1 MTAGACAPN
10 ADSTDSHGLAPCVTR
25 GVAAARRSDR
35 PARRA
40 AGVARDGR
48 IGRRQ
53 RSAVDAP
60 PSPWRTLSRL
70 PLPRTYRSVEFR
82 AGFLEMLPA
91 CVGLVPFGLVCGVAA
106 QVAGADALAAIGL
119 ATIIFSGAAQILAL
133 QLFAAGAPLA
143 IVVLTCFVLGLRL
156 LMYSAAM
163 APHLASLPPRWQR
176 GLAFVLTDQAFAAA
190 IRRFNATH
198 DPRDGARYFAG
209 CGAALW
215 ITWQAT
221 NLAGYFAGNLIPAAW
236 ALDFAVPLCFIAL
249 VAPLMRSVPNVTAAL
264 VAGVAVL
271 ALGGL
276 PMKLNLVLAGVLG
289 IVAGT
294 LAEIARERWKAR

>member
-1 MTAGACAPN
+1 
-10 ADSTDSHGLAPCVTR
+10 
-25 GVAAARRSDR
+25 
-35 PARRA
+35 
-40 AGVARDGR
+40 
-48 IGRRQ
+48 
-53 RSAVDAP
+53 
-60 PSPWRTLSRL
+60 
-70 PLPRTYRSVEFR
+70 
-82 AGFLEMLPA
+82 
-91 CVGLVPFGLVCGVAA
+91 
-106 QVAGADALAAIGL
+106 
-119 ATIIFSGAAQILAL
+119 
-133 QLFAAGAPLA
+133 
-143 IVVLTCFVLGLRL
+143 
-156 LMYSAAM
+156 
-163 APHLASLPPRWQR
+163 
-176 GLAFVLTDQAFAAA
+176 VLTDQAFAAA

-264 VAGVAVL
+264 VAGAAVL

-276 PMKLNLVLAGVLG
+276 PMKLNLVVAGVLG